1 MFVDTAMLHSGAA
14 QSYRASEHARDGVNH
29 LAGTTPAAGMFG
41 SFADAEAFHGAV
53 SAAQAH
59 HVETLQNHH
68 QNLNDVGTKTHHV
81 AYSFS
86 ATEDNNTKVLGDVLR
101 DV

>member
-14 QSYRASEHARDGVNH
+14 QSHRASEHAQDGANH
-29 LAGTTPAAGMFG
+29 LSGAAPVAGMFG
-41 SFADAEAFHGAV
+41 NFAAADDFHDAV
-53 SAAQAH
+53 SAAHDH
-59 HVETLQNHH
+59 HVKTLQNHQ
-68 QNLNDVGTKTHHV
+68 QNLNDVGAKTHHV

-86 ATEDNNTKVLGDVLR
+86 ATEDNNTKVLR